1 MDPYRRIGL
10 CDSGQHST
18 CESRQCCSPDG
29 ANDAE
34 RLRSI
39 REAAGEVEG
48 TYFYSVDESGRTSGP
63 ITWPNVLASLIIC
76 WLEAG
81 YEGGAAAVLV
91 PAISEVR
98 DRCWCTIDRG
108 PPESVILDRR
118 PDNLACAL
126 LELLD
131 DMDLLARALGLTPE
145 LPDRAIP

>member
-1 MDPYRRIGL
+1 MTAQ
-10 CDSGQHST
+10 S
-18 CESRQCCSPDG
+18 
-29 ANDAE
+29 DAE

-48 TYFYSVDESGRTSGP
+48 TYFYSVDESGRPSGP
-63 ITWPNVLASLIIC
+63 ITWPNVLASLAIC

-81 YEGGAAAVLV
+81 RPADAAAVL
-91 PAISEVR
+91 PRAIREVR

-108 PPESVILDRR
+108 PPEVVTLDRR

-131 DMDLLARALGLTPE
+131 DMDLLASALGLTPE
-145 LPDRAIP
+145 